1 MRLIVLSI
9 LVNLFLVP
17 CFAQT
22 DGSANTDWQ
31 IISAQ
36 SPTILDIE
44 NGLVQNEF
52 KIIIKRTA
60 KEESLKLINS
70 RIDSVRLFYIKNG
83 VPIIF
88 YTQFGL
94 KQKNKKHINYI
105 IQLPPNSASDS
116 FILQIKSCYKMKLEA
131 TLEQSDL
138 AIEKEHHYE
147 LWFSLY
153 AGIMIVMI
161 IYNLFL
167 FFSTRDKIY
176 FIYVAFIL
184 FVMLTQ
190 LSIFGFT
197 AKFLWPNNAW
207 MNYQS
212 INLFTALVGIASL
225 EFFRKFNKVKRFF
238 PKLNPVLNIFHVVYI
253 IALVIS
259 FNSIYTAP
267 IAYNIISV
275 NASLLS
281 TIAVIV
287 TIPIIRKGYRPA
299 KFFLLAWS
307 IFIAGVLLYILKDFG
322 FIRVNF
328 FTKYTMP
335 IGSALE
341 TVILSLALADRIN
354 TLKKEKEESRVQ
366 ALKEMRKNQHLIKE
380 QNIILEHKVNDR
392 TAELELT
399 LSNLKSAQTQLIDA
413 EKMASLG
420 QLTAGIAHEINNPIN
435 FVSSNIEPLK
445 ADIKDVIQILQQY
458 KEKVKSLDTDDFKSI
473 TDYEKEIDL
482 DYTIE
487 EIDQL
492 MTGIKE
498 GATRTTDIVN
508 SLRSFSRTDESTIS
522 TIDVHE
528 SLDATFTILK
538 NNLGKIK
545 IVKEY
550 GNLPPIE
557 AFAGKLSQAFMNVII
572 NALQAIEEKWQQ
584 QDGGQLIIKTEL
596 LDTSVSIRISD
607 NGPGIPKEIVSKIF
621 DPFFTTKEVGN
632 GTGLGLSITYGII
645 EHHKGRIYVESNEIM
660 GTSMVIELPIKQ
672 K

>member
-1 MRLIVLSI
+1 MRSIVFSI
-9 LVNLFLVP
+9 LFSLFLVP
-17 CFAQT
+17 SIAQT
-22 DGSANTDWQ
+22 DGSVNTDWQ
-31 IISAQ
+31 IISKQ
-36 SPTILDIE
+36 SSAILDIK
-44 NGLVQNEF
+44 NGLKQNEF
-52 KIIIKRTA
+52 KIKINRTA

-70 RIDSVRLFYIKNG
+70 RIDSIRFYHIQNG

-94 KQKNKKHINYI
+94 KQNNKKHINYI
-105 IQLPPNSASDS
+105 IQLPPQSASDS
-116 FILQIKSCYKMKLEA
+116 FILQIKSCYKMKLQA
-131 TLEQSDL
+131 TVEQSDL
-138 AIEKEHHYE
+138 ATQKEHHYE
-147 LWFSLY
+147 LWFSFY

-161 IYNLFL
+161 LYNLFL
-167 FFSTRDKIY
+167 FISTHDRIY

-207 MNYQS
+207 INYQS

-225 EFFRKFNKVKRFF
+225 EFFRKFTKVRKFF
-238 PKLNPVLNIFHVVYI
+238 PKINPILNIFHIVYV
-253 IALVIS
+253 IALAIS
-259 FNSIYTAP
+259 FISIYTAP

-275 NASLLS
+275 NASLLA
-281 TIAVIV
+281 TIAIII
-287 TIPIIRKGYRPA
+287 TIPIMRKGYRPA

-322 FIRVNF
+322 FIRVIF

-354 TLKKEKEESRVQ
+354 TLKKEKEESQAQ
-366 ALKEMRKNQHLIKE
+366 ALMEMRKNQYLIKE
-380 QNIILEHKVNDR
+380 QNIILERKVNER

-399 LSNLKSAQTQLIDA
+399 LTNLKSTQAQLIDS

-435 FVSSNIEPLK
+435 FVSSSIDPLK
-445 ADIKDVIQILQQY
+445 ADIKEVIQILQQY
-458 KEKVKSLDTDDFKSI
+458 KAKAKSLNTDDFKSI

-498 GATRTTDIVN
+498 GATRTTEIVN
-508 SLRSFSRTDESTIS
+508 SLKSFSRTDESKIS
-522 TIDVHE
+522 TIDVHK
-528 SLDATFTILK
+528 SLDATITILK

-557 AFAGKLSQAFMNVII
+557 VFAGKLNQAFMNVIN
-572 NALQAIEEKWQQ
+572 NALQAIEEKWPQ

-607 NGPGIPKEIVSKIF
+607 NGPGIPKEIASKIF

-645 EHHKGRIYVESNEIM
+645 ELHKGKIFVKSDDNAGI
-660 GTSMVIELPIKQ
+660 SMVIELPIKQ